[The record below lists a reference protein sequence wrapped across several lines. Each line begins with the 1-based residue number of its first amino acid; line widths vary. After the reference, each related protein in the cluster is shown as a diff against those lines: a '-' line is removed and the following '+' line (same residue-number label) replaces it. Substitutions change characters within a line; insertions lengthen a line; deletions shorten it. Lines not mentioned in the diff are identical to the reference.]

1 MRFFRQE
8 YWIGLLLPL
17 PGDIPNPGIEPASHT
32 LQADYLTFEPSG
44 KPPYNST
51 SKNKTH
57 IQSDLIPSDT
67 YSEVGLLDHMI
78 VKRIYIF

>member
-8 YWIGLLLPL
+8 CWIGLLLPP
-17 PGDIPNPGIEPASHT
+17 PGDIPNPGIEPAFHT
-32 LQADYLTFEPSG
+32 LQADSLPSEPSG

-57 IQSDLIPSDT
+57 TQTDLKMDEDLEIFLYKT
-67 YSEVGLLDHMI
+67 YKLSADV
-78 VKRIYIF
+78 